1 MLLGKKK
8 LAARHPLFTKNLP
21 RGKILTIKQ
30 FNWEG
35 SLKAHAQKK
44 YQRGFSF
51 IEALFALV
59 ILSFGFVG
67 ILSLYSMMDTNTGN
81 DEMKLIASK
90 LASEKVEQILASKA
104 SVGYENIST
113 GTSSE
118 QISYDSLSFQRQTS
132 VNFVIG
138 SDLKTISG
146 SDTGF
151 KRIDVTLNWNN
162 GSSQSV
168 SVMSLISNH

>member
-1 MLLGKKK
+1 M
-8 LAARHPLFTKNLP
+8 
-21 RGKILTIKQ
+21 
-30 FNWEG
+30 
-35 SLKAHAQKK
+35 KAHAQKK
-44 YQRGFSF
+44 STRGFSF

-67 ILSLYSMMDTNTGN
+67 ILSLYSMMDGNSGN

-90 LASEKVEQILASKA
+90 LASEKVEQLLATKA
-104 SVGYENIST
+104 SVGYENINT

-118 QISYDSLSFQRQTS
+118 QISYDNLSFQRQTV
-132 VNFVIG
+132 VNYVEG
-138 SDLKTISG
+138 SDLKTVSG

-151 KRIDVTLNWNN
+151 KRIDVTINWNN
-162 GSSQSV
+162 GSTQNV